1 MALIESL
8 GYKQDSTP
16 QRRKAS
22 RQETLLSDFSMTP
35 YGAQMGSSAAASR
48 ENSHLLSNRP
58 VARSRGRDALVQAG
72 QAGQTGQTGQTGQ
85 AGQGR
90 TGHSKY
96 GALPTKSLRS
106 SGIGAVSPMPKRL
119 ELAQHD
125 CTMPISPIRASEALQ
140 QSQSSNFVAM
150 DSQNMNMTSNTLN
163 FSHMKQSQSQVQL
176 QAQGQGQGAQAAHLQ
191 GVQHE
196 TQVTIIGFPP
206 GEAAFI
212 HRKFGSY
219 GCVVNS
225 EWSDNALFL
234 EYEHRQN
241 ALRALAENAKWIS
254 NANERY
260 MIAVTYAELT
270 ELNGAGQSQSARRG
284 GGGGGAEDSHS
295 HRGRF
300 LSLGPDNGSLAAGQQ
315 RQHFGRHLA
324 NVEKAPAIQ
333 FGPTHI
339 LWKVF
344 NFVTSGW

>member
-22 RQETLLSDFSMTP
+22 RQESLLTDFSDGRLGMTP
-35 YGAQMGSSAAASR
+35 YGVQMGSSAASAAQ

-58 VARSRGRDALVQAG
+58 RMQRAQSYTHSNARS
-72 QAGQTGQTGQTGQ
+72 
-85 AGQGR
+85 
-90 TGHSKY
+90 SKY

-119 ELAQHD
+119 EMSHAD
-125 CTMPISPIRASEALQ
+125 CTMPMPISPIRASEALQ
-140 QSQSSNFVAM
+140 QSQASHFVAH
-150 DSQNMNMTSNTLN
+150 SQSHSQLNSTLN
-163 FSHMKQSQSQVQL
+163 LSHAAQQQQQ
-176 QAQGQGQGAQAAHLQ
+176 QAQYEA
-191 GVQHE
+191 
-196 TQVTIIGFPP
+196 QVTIIGFPP
-206 GEAAFI
+206 SEAAFI

-219 GCVVNS
+219 GAVLNS
-225 EWSDNALFL
+225 EWSDNALFV
-234 EYEHRQN
+234 EYENGQN
-241 ALRALAENAKWIS
+241 AQRALAENAKWIS
-254 NANERY
+254 NGNERY
-260 MIAVTYAELT
+260 MIAVMYAERT
-270 ELNGAGQSQSARRG
+270 ELNGVDANSKAKGNG
-284 GGGGGAEDSHS
+284 HN

-300 LSLGPDNGSLAAGQQ
+300 LSLAPDNGSLAGV
-315 RQHFGRHLA
+315 RTQHRHYA